1 MKRLLAIGD
10 IHGRLGK
17 LRELLGQVWPDA
29 EDQVVFLGD
38 YIDRGPDSRGVI
50 DFLLAFAK
58 RFPQTVFLRGN
69 HEQLFL
75 DALVERGIRAGKT
88 LREISPLY
96 RRYAGGG
103 DTELFLGN
111 GGSATLLSY
120 EGNWELPP
128 EHLLFLEKTV
138 LTYRSGRYLFVH
150 AGAGDGFEAEE
161 QDPFVLLWS
170 RFSPPGRGE
179 EVQVVGHTITED
191 GRPRFEAG
199 RIHLDTG
206 AGTDG
211 PLTACDLLT
220 GRVWQAS

>member
-17 LRELLGQVWPDA
+17 LRELVRQVWPDA

-50 DFLLAFAK
+50 DFLLTFAE
-58 RFPQTVFLRGN
+58 RFPRTVFLRGN

-75 DALVERGIRAGKT
+75 DALVERGIRTGKT

-96 RRYAGGG
+96 RRNALGS
-103 DTELFLGN
+103 DVELFLGN

-120 EGNWELPP
+120 EGTWEIPP
-128 EHLLFLEKTV
+128 EHRRFLEETV
-138 LTYRSGRYLFVH
+138 LTYRVGRYLFVH

-161 QDPFVLLWS
+161 QDPYVLLWS

-179 EVQVVGHTITED
+179 ERQVVGHTITGD
-191 GRPRFEAG
+191 GQPRFEAG

-220 GRVWQAS
+220 QRIWQAL

>member
-17 LRELLGQVWPDA
+17 LRELVRQVWPDG

-50 DFLLAFAK
+50 DFLLAFAE
-58 RFPQTVFLRGN
+58 RFPRTVFLRGN

-75 DALVERGIRAGKT
+75 DALVERGIRTGKT

-96 RRYAGGG
+96 RRNALGG
-103 DTELFLGN
+103 DVELFLGN

-120 EGNWELPP
+120 EGTWEIPP
-128 EHLLFLEKTV
+128 EHRRFLEETV
-138 LTYRSGRYLFVH
+138 LTYRVGRYLFVH

-161 QDPFVLLWS
+161 QDPYVLLWS

-179 EVQVVGHTITED
+179 ERQVVGHTVTDD

-220 GRVWQAS
+220 QRIWQAL

>member
-17 LRELLGQVWPDA
+17 LRELVRQVWPDG

-50 DFLLAFAK
+50 DFLLAFAE
-58 RFPQTVFLRGN
+58 RFPRTVFLRGN

-75 DALVERGIRAGKT
+75 DALVERGIRTGKT

-96 RRYAGGG
+96 RRNALGG
-103 DTELFLGN
+103 DVELFLGN

-120 EGNWELPP
+120 EGTWEIPP
-128 EHLLFLEKTV
+128 EHRHFLEETV

-161 QDPFVLLWS
+161 QDPYVLLWS

-179 EVQVVGHTITED
+179 ERQVVGHTVTDD

-220 GRVWQAS
+220 QRIWQAL